1 MTIQEIRVPDIGD
14 FDDVEIIEVLV
25 AAGDT
30 VTAEDSLITVE
41 SDKASMEIPAPAS
54 GTVKEMKVAVGD
66 RISEGSVIMTLEVSE
81 QKESGSDTS
90 DGEDTAAEDEAGET
104 PSPQPTPQPLQRGA
118 SPHTGQGAKDTSKS
132 DEKVQTDTSANKQKS
147 DPAPAAAKSSNSEI
161 SHEAFKKAYATP
173 SVRKFARE
181 LGADLSKITGS
192 GRKGRIT
199 QEDVKTYIKEM
210 MSFGGN
216 GQRGAP
222 GVSGGMGIPPMPEID
237 FSQWGE
243 VETIKL
249 NRINKLTGEFLHR
262 NWLHIPHVTQFDQA
276 DITEL
281 EAFRKQLNEEHKK
294 TGEGTKTT
302 PLVFIM
308 KALVAGLKKFPR
320 FNSSLEP
327 GGENLIRKHYY
338 HIGIAVDTP
347 DGLVVPVIRD
357 VDKKSLSELSE
368 DLNIIS
374 AKARDKKLKPAD
386 MQGGCMSIS
395 SLGGIGGTKFTP
407 IVNAPEVAI
416 LGVSRSD
423 MQPVWNG
430 KEFEPRLMLPL
441 SLSYDHRVIDGA
453 DAARFTTY
461 LSKLLSDIRRLLV

>member
-14 FDDVEIIEVLV
+14 FADVEIIEVLV
-25 AAGDT
+25 SVGDSIS
-30 VTAEDSLITVE
+30 AEDSLITVE
-41 SDKASMEIPAPAS
+41 SDKASMEIPSPAS
-54 GTVKEMKVAVGD
+54 GIIKEMKVAVGD
-66 RISEGSVIMTLEVSE
+66 RISEGSVVLLLEV
-81 QKESGSDTS
+81 
-90 DGEDTAAEDEAGET
+90 AEDADTNKQDSDATDEVVENEET
-104 PSPQPTPQPLQRGA
+104 PSPQPLSLKGR
-118 SPHTGQGAKDTSKS
+118 GAKDASESNGKT
-132 DEKVQTDTSANKQKS
+132 QADTTPATNQKFES
-147 DPAPAAAKSSNSEI
+147 APAAAKSAAKSNDGKI

-181 LGADLSKITGS
+181 LGADLSKISGS

-294 TGEGTKTT
+294 TGEGSKIT

-327 GGENLIRKHYY
+327 GGENLIQKHYY

-347 DGLVVPVIRD
+347 DGLVVPVLRD
-357 VDKKSLSELSE
+357 VDKKSLNELSE
-368 DLNIIS
+368 ELGVVS
-374 AKARDKKLKPAD
+374 KKARDKQLKPSD

-461 LSKLLSDIRRLLV
+461 LSTVLSDIRRLLV

>member
-14 FDDVEIIEVLV
+14 FDSVEIIEVLV
-25 AAGDT
+25 TAGDT
-30 VTAEDSLITVE
+30 IAAEDSLITVE
-41 SDKASMEIPAPAS
+41 SDKASMEIPSPAS
-54 GTVKEMKVAVGD
+54 GVIKEMKVAEGE
-66 RISEGSVIMTLEVSE
+66 RISTGSIMLLLEVSE
-81 QKESGSDTS
+81 ET
-90 DGEDTAAEDEAGET
+90 ETETAANTEQEPADSAEATEAEPPPPET
-104 PSPQPTPQPLQRGA
+104 QAKPVQQEETKQPVTKLEP
-118 SPHTGQGAKDTSKS
+118 TSS
-132 DEKVQTDTSANKQKS
+132 DNKV
-147 DPAPAAAKSSNSEI
+147 
-161 SHEAFKKAYATP
+161 SHEAFKRAYATP

-181 LGADLSKITGS
+181 LGADLSKVNGS

-222 GVSGGMGIPPMPEID
+222 AVSGGMGIPPMPEIN
-237 FSQWGE
+237 FSQWGD

-276 DITEL
+276 DITEM
-281 EAFRKQLNEEHKK
+281 EAFRKQLNDEHKK
-294 TGEGTKTT
+294 TGAGNKTT

-320 FNSSLEP
+320 FNTSLEP
-327 GGENLIRKHYY
+327 GGENLIQKHYF

-368 DLNIIS
+368 DLSLIS

-386 MQGGCMSIS
+386 MQGGCISIS
-395 SLGGIGGTKFTP
+395 SLGGIGGTQFTP
-407 IVNAPEVAI
+407 IINAPEVAI
-416 LGVSRSD
+416 LGLSRSA

-430 KEFEPRLMLPL
+430 SEFEPRLMLPL

-453 DAARFTTY
+453 EAARFTTY
-461 LSKLLSDIRRLLV
+461 LSTLLADIRRLLV